1 MLVLT
6 LLHYISL
13 AEAQASQPHVT
24 SVLCKLTFSQESR
37 CRVTSNRWDF
47 VWEIKYWGL
56 RTLNIII
63 LTYFLWN
70 KWRRLTFDVF
80 LSFLAWIHRFSRFF
94 FYCYCLT
101 PLTLFIILH
110 KLVALHQLR
119 TVSLGRLWLKD
130 LFGLVNQRFI
140 LVCSFLPRSQL
151 GGFSDTYQ
159 NITHTEFTF
168 IFPRS
173 ANRNTATLLELVS

>member
-24 SVLCKLTFSQESR
+24 SVLCQLTFSQESR

-47 VWEIKYWGL
+47 AWEIKYWGL

-94 FYCYCLT
+94 FLLLLFDPCHSLHNTSKACSAT
-101 PLTLFIILH
+101 PT
-110 KLVALHQLR
+110 R
-119 TVSLGRLWLKD
+119 NVSLGRLWLKD

-173 ANRNTATLLELVS
+173 ANRNTATILELVS